1 MNSPDKLPLVKS
13 AMKIL
18 LEQLDENG
26 SVAIAVYVVVLGL
39 VLHPASVS
47 SRRFECWM
55 LDQLWSRNSACVR
68 NGREESESG
77 RRKPGHVPHRWRL
90 QRWSYGPL
98 GFVDLMQPEAK
109 YGVFLSV
116 LEFGTGNLKDATKEQ
131 LADKGSGNNG
141 SLQQAC
147 KLLVEDALE
156 MLLIIAKYVKIQV
169 DFNQQHV
176 QAYRL
181 IGYDNRMLQFED
193 FRNDKKAVGEIGSGH
208 TVTALYEI
216 VPV

>member
-1 MNSPDKLPLVKS
+1 MFLLDVSESMNSPDKLPLVKS

-141 SLQQAC
+141 YIGSLQEAC
-147 KLLVEDALE
+147 KLLVEDALG
-156 MLLIIAKYVKIQV
+156 MLLRGSEYSRNVTFELAHNGIGQIDDNYCQE
-169 DFNQQHV
+169 FL
-176 QAYRL
+176 RL
-181 IGYDNRMLQFED
+181 TDTAQLL
-193 FRNDKKAVGEIGSGH
+193 KVLL
-208 TVTALYEI
+208 VTGR
-216 VPV
+216 